1 MELHLK
7 DKKLIGNGGCNN
19 YNGSFELSGN
29 QIEFDDRIASTRMLC
44 DNSSIED
51 AYFETLAGN
60 RFEFEAS
67 NNKLYLLQEGK
78 SVLVFKKVD

>member
-1 MELHLK
+1 MA
-7 DKKLIGNGGCNN
+7 GCNN

-29 QIEFDDRIASTRMLC
+29 RIEFDERIASTRMLC

-51 AYFETLAGN
+51 AYLKAIAGN
-60 RFEFEAS
+60 KFNYQIS
-67 NNKLYLLQEGK
+67 NNQLFLMQEGK